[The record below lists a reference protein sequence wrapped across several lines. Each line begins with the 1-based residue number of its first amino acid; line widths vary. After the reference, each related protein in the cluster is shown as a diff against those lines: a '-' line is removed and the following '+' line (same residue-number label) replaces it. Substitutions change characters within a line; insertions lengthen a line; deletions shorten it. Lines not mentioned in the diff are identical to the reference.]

1 MNTIKAIVK
10 KEFIQVFRDPM
21 MLRIIFIIPMVQ
33 LFILGYAIT
42 FDVKNVALV
51 VRDADKTNISRLLL
65 EKVIQSR
72 RFKIAGYE
80 QAQDRLKGY
89 FETGKASLTLAIPK
103 GFEKDL
109 ARGRQPELQI
119 LVDGVDSNTSLV
131 AMGYLQ
137 RIIADSKDYL
147 SAELGITQPVL
158 SRSSLKISPRIR
170 VWFNPNLESKFFML
184 PGIVAILVT
193 MTTTLLTGLG
203 IVRERELGTLEQLNV
218 TPIRPWQLMLGKTI
232 PFAILGFILFSLAL
246 TVLVLW
252 YRIPM
257 VGSLG
262 LLLLFAFIF
271 LLSTLGVG
279 LFISTVATTQQQAVF
294 LAFFFTIFAILTSG
308 LFAPIHNMPP
318 FVQKLTYLNPVRYFM
333 DIVRGIYLKGSGI
346 EYLWPDGVALLAWG
360 IGAISLASF
369 RFKKQID

>member
-10 KEFIQVFRDPM
+10 KEF
-21 MLRIIFIIPMVQ
+21 
-33 LFILGYAIT
+33 
-42 FDVKNVALV
+42 
-51 VRDADKTNISRLLL
+51 
-65 EKVIQSR
+65 
-72 RFKIAGYE
+72 
-80 QAQDRLKGY
+80 
-89 FETGKASLTLAIPK
+89 
-103 GFEKDL
+103 
-109 ARGRQPELQI
+109 
-119 LVDGVDSNTSLV
+119 
-131 AMGYLQ
+131 
-137 RIIADSKDYL
+137 
-147 SAELGITQPVL
+147 
-158 SRSSLKISPRIR
+158 
-170 VWFNPNLESKFFML
+170 
-184 PGIVAILVT
+184 VT

-232 PFAILGFILFSLAL
+232 PFAILGFILFFLAL
-246 TVLVLW
+246 TVLALW